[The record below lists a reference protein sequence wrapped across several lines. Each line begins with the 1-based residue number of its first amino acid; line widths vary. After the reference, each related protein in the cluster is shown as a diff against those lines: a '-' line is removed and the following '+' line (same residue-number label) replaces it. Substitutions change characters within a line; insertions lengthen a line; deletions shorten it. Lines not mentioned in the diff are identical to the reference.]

1 VTIAFNLAAIAAI
14 VPFVSVPGADASLR
28 IDWIESLLSRPSMS
42 GVVGAI
48 GRRRA
53 RVVGAVASVWRSVLG
68 RSEFFRALVLFVLD
82 KY

>member
-1 VTIAFNLAAIAAI
+1 MTIAFNLAAIAAI
-14 VPFVSVPGADASLR
+14 VPFVSVPGASASLR

-42 GVVGAI
+42 GVVSAI

-53 RVVGAVASVWRSVLG
+53 GVVGAVASVWRSVLG